1 MQECVGDALN
11 FRWHRRG
18 EKQSLPGERHQLS
31 DALDV
36 GNETHVE
43 HTVGFVDDQKLASRQ
58 EQPATLEMV
67 EQPAGCGNQHVN
79 AAQQFCVLIVE
90 RHAADDQCDVE
101 LVVLAVFF
109 EVVGNLSSKLTR
121 RFQDE
126 RTRHARACAAL
137 FEHRKH
143 RQHEGRGFARAGLRN
158 AEHVA
163 PR

>member
-1 MQECVGDALN
+1 
-11 FRWHRRG
+11 
-18 EKQSLPGERHQLS
+18 
-31 DALDV
+31 
-36 GNETHVE
+36 
-43 HTVGFVDDQKLASRQ
+43 
-58 EQPATLEMV
+58 MV
-67 EQPAGCGNQHVN
+67 EQAAGCGNQHVN

-101 LVVLAVFF
+101 LVVLAVFL

-163 PR
+163 PRQYVRDSLVLNRCWGFVAGRFDSRKNFGG